1 MTSPQRKTLF
11 IHGGMQKTGSTS
23 IQVTLSETPT
33 TPLYQFLYREN
44 GNSGYYLRS
53 MFDASF
59 SGNLNEKGKGRVAG
73 LHNFGDRIDKFLDR
87 PRSIYVISS
96 EMIGSA
102 FGTASLTMMRDWFAR
117 KVDDMQVVLYVRE
130 PYGYI
135 ESLFQEQLKKR
146 SVEFVKLSRMSPPY
160 KEWFSQVEEVFGAD
174 KVIYRHFTSAKLRNG
189 DVVSDFIATTGLDL
203 PESSI
208 VRKNEGLSRRG
219 VAVIANFNHQL
230 ASRTHSRDLK
240 STRWITR
247 LASQLPGPKLRLSNE
262 LLVEAVSGNA
272 EDIAWMESRLGCEL
286 GHQSRKPAPD
296 GLTDLRQVLE
306 LDEETRRWAVEVLGV
321 SPQATDFAAAMTE
334 RLQAASQTED
344 AAILRQT
351 RRHFAAEDP
360 DKAARREARTAAG
373 RA

>member
-1 MTSPQRKTLF
+1 MTSTPRKTLF

-59 SGNLNEKGKGRVAG
+59 TGNLNEKGKGRVAG
-73 LHNFGDRIDKFLDR
+73 LHNFGDRVEKFLDR
-87 PRSIYVISS
+87 PKSVFVISS

-102 FGTASLTMMRDWFAR
+102 FGTASLTMMRDWFAK
-117 KVDDMQVVLYVRE
+117 KVDDMRVVLYVRE

-146 SVEFVKLSRMSPPY
+146 SVEFVNLARMSPPY
-160 KEWFSQVEEVFGAD
+160 KAWFTEVEDVFGAEN
-174 KVIYRHFTSAKLRNG
+174 VIYRHFSSAKLRNG

-230 ASRTHSRDLK
+230 ASRTHSRDLQA
-240 STRWITR
+240 TRWITR

-262 LLVEAVSGNA
+262 LLVEAVKGTA
-272 EDIAWMESRLGCEL
+272 EDIAWMESRLGCPL
-286 GHQSRKPAPD
+286 GHLNRKPAPD
-296 GLTDLRQVLE
+296 GLTDLRQVLD
-306 LDEETRRWAVEVLGV
+306 LDEETRRWAVDVLGV
-321 SPQATDFAAAMTE
+321 SAQSSDIAATMTE
-334 RLQAASQTED
+334 KLQLAAQAED
-344 AAILRQT
+344 ASILRQT
-351 RRHFAAEDP
+351 RRHFAVDDP
-360 DKAARREARTAAG
+360 DKAARREERAAARKA
-373 RA
+373 